1 MSRTGYKVAN
11 DRNRYEVLALET
23 ERLRLSVLRKSEASR
38 VNSYF
43 VKNRDFHK
51 KYSQTHTEDYFT
63 VSMQRKYLAYDYNSF
78 LDGTLVPLWIT
89 LKETGEIIGRVS
101 FFNFAFGGMMSCACG
116 YHLDKEEPCFCAG
129 RYYLVMRA
137 RPGSAPMSPRE
148 IRLGGPL
155 FNSPSGQLI
164 PYLIRRRD
172 VLHAQ
177 LQGLITAG
185 VPDRNLI
192 IQVHE
197 DISFYEAFI
206 QERMKCHDSAGS
218 VQSD

>member
-38 VNSYF
+38 VNAYF

-116 YHLDKEEPCFCAG
+116 YHLDMDHTGKGYMTEALKGAMAFVFDE
-129 RYYLVMRA
+129 YK
-137 RPGSAPMSPRE
+137 
-148 IRLGGPL
+148 
-155 FNSPSGQLI
+155 
-164 PYLIRRRD
+164 
-172 VLHAQ
+172 LHR
-177 LQGLITAG
+177 I
-185 VPDRNLI
+185 
-192 IQVHE
+192 
-197 DISFYEAFI
+197 EAFI
-206 QERMKCHDSAGS
+206 VPDNEPSLNLVKRCGFHYEGRRISYMHINGRYRDHDAFYILEDD
-218 VQSD
+218 VK